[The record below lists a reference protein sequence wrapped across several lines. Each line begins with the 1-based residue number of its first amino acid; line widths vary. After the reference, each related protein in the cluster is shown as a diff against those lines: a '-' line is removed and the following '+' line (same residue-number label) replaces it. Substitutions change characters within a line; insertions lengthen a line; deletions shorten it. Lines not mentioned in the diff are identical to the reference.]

1 MSVNLFAVTFDC
13 ADAAGLATFWSGV
26 LERPVEDGATAD
38 MASIAPK
45 DAASPHDRGPHWYFM
60 QVPEGKTAKNRL
72 HPDLT
77 TPDLAAEVQRIV
89 GLGAK
94 MAAEFDEGGFRWVT
108 LLDPEGNEFDV
119 LASES

>member
-13 ADAAGLATFWSGV
+13 VNAAELAGFWSAV
-26 LERPVEDGATAD
+26 LERPVDDGATAE
-38 MASIAPK
+38 MASIAPRG
-45 DAASPHDRGPHWYFM
+45 DGPHWYFA
-60 QVPEGKTAKNRL
+60 QVPEGKAVKNRM

-77 TPDLAAEVQRIV
+77 TPDLTAEVQRIV

-94 MAAEFDEGGFRWVT
+94 TAAEFDEGGFRWAT

-119 LASES
+119 LAG